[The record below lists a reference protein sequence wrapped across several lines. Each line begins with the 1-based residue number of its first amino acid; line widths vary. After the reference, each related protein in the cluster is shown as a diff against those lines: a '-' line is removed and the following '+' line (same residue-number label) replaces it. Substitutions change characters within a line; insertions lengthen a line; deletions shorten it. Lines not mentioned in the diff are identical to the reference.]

1 MKTELTLIMPEL
13 IIASAIC
20 LLILVNSFLTS
31 EKRYTGLI
39 IGSITMATCSLIT
52 LVFLIEATNSSIF
65 NNHYKIDHLSSGLK
79 FTTYLI
85 SLFI

>member
-1 MKTELTLIMPEL
+1 MQSMNLELTLIMPEL

-39 IGSITMATCSLIT
+39 IGSITMAAC
-52 LVFLIEATNSSIF
+52 A
-65 NNHYKIDHLSSGLK
+65 
-79 FTTYLI
+79 LI
-85 SLFI
+85 SMVFNKFLLFFNSRLLTLLA

>member
-1 MKTELTLIMPEL
+1 MQSMNLELTLIMPEL

-39 IGSITMATCSLIT
+39 IGSITMA
-52 LVFLIEATNSSIF
+52 A
-65 NNHYKIDHLSSGLK
+65 
-79 FTTYLI
+79 
-85 SLFI
+85 